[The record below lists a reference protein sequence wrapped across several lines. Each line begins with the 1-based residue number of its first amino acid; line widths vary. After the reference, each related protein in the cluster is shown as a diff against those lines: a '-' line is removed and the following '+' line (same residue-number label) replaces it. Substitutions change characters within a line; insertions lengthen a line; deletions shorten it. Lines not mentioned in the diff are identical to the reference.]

1 MLNILLVMT
10 AREVGGAEHYVE
22 QLIAALGESCRFT
35 VALSDHPNLSQLRQR
50 LSDMAEVRPFAFD
63 QATRLPGIARELRG
77 LARGFDVVHINSNHP
92 ASRLGILMALSLP
105 GSGTPVVCVEQRA
118 TPLEDVITP
127 PAIAWALPALFRWSR
142 RRVACTVAVS
152 HDNRRTL
159 EAYYRLPSARI
170 QVIYNGVDLSRFA
183 APPAPSPS
191 LRQELG
197 LTAGQPILL
206 VAARLAANKG
216 HRYLVAA
223 APAILQQFPDAH
235 FVFAGSPDDPS
246 IAGQIIGMGMTSHFS
261 LLGFR
266 QDTPR
271 LLHEC
276 DVLVSPSLAEGFALT
291 ILEALAAGAMV
302 VATQVG
308 GADEIIISGQ
318 NGFLVPPADPP
329 ALARGVIQAL
339 SLDRDQRAA
348 LSQAA
353 QTTAG
358 QFSLHAMSQQM
369 LALYRHLAARTIRSN
384 DFSR

>member
-1 MLNILLVMT
+1 MLNILLIMT

-22 QLIAALGESCRFT
+22 RLLEALRDSCRFT
-35 VALSDHPNLSQLRQR
+35 VAVSSHPNLADLRER
-50 LSDMAEVRPFAFD
+50 LAEMAELRPYDFD
-63 QATRLPGIARELRG
+63 QPARLPGITRELRR
-77 LARGFDVVHINSNHP
+77 LAPGFDVVHINSNHP
-92 ASRLGILMALSLP
+92 GSRLGILMGLALP
-105 GSGTPVVCVEQRA
+105 GAGTPVLCVEQRA
-118 TPLEDVITP
+118 TPMDDVITP
-127 PAIAWALPALFRWSR
+127 SSIAWALPTLFRWSR

-159 EAYYRLPSARI
+159 ESYYHLPPDRI
-170 QVIYNGVDLSRFA
+170 RVIYNGADLSRFA
-183 APPAPSPS
+183 ALPAGGPS
-191 LRQELG
+191 LRDELG

-216 HRYLVAA
+216 QRYLVSA
-223 APAILQQFPDAH
+223 APAILQQFPNAQ

-246 IAGQIIGMGMTSHFS
+246 IERQIADSGLAAHFF

-291 ILEALAAGAMV
+291 ILEALAAGAIV
-302 VATQVG
+302 VATRVG
-308 GADEIIISGQ
+308 GADEIIIPGQ
-318 NGFLVPPADPP
+318 NGFLVPPADPA
-329 ALARGVIQAL
+329 ALAGGVIQAL
-339 SLDRDQRAA
+339 SLDHNRRAA

-358 QFSLHAMSQQM
+358 RFSLHAMSQQM
-369 LALYRHLAARTIRSN
+369 LALYRHLAVTN
-384 DFSR
+384 DG